1 MTKSSLDTVCEN
13 PETDAKGGISTP
25 ILILLSAILAFI
37 WGGAFTMVGV
47 GVRYITPAWL
57 VAGRLFIGA
66 LGITLYALSRGHR
79 FPNLRDPRWK
89 WYFSLGMTGMVIPFL
104 LLSIGQLSLDSGL
117 TAIITGVMPLITI
130 ILAHYIIDER
140 LTRMKLLGFFIGFIG
155 IVILFLP
162 DNFSLELVRDWKA
175 QLLILGAATGYAVTT
190 VLAKRAPKTPSAIGA
205 AMMLICGFMVSFV
218 IALASG
224 IPSAVP
230 PVKGLLMVV
239 GLGLGSTGIATVLYL
254 YIIEQ
259 TGPTVL
265 AKINYFTPVVSVI
278 LGAWL
283 LHEPL
288 TWRLA
293 ISGIVVI
300 LGVMIARIKPK
311 NIQN

>member
-1 MTKSSLDTVCEN
+1 
-13 PETDAKGGISTP
+13 
-25 ILILLSAILAFI
+25 
-37 WGGAFTMVGV
+37 MVGV

-57 VAGRLFIGA
+57 VAGRLLIGA
-66 LGITLYALSRGHR
+66 IGITLYALSRGHR

-89 WYFSLGMTGMVIPFL
+89 WYFGLGMTGMVIPFL

-130 ILAHYIIDER
+130 ILAHYITDER

-162 DNFSLELVRDWKA
+162 DKLSLELVRDWKA

-190 VLAKRAPKTPSAIGA
+190 VVAKRAPQTPSAIGA
-205 AMMLICGFMVSFV
+205 AMMLICGFMVSLV
-218 IALASG
+218 IALSSG
-224 IPSAVP
+224 IPSAIP
-230 PVKGLLMVV
+230 PMKGLLMVV

-259 TGPTVL
+259 SGPTAL

-278 LGAWL
+278 LGVWL
-283 LHEPL
+283 LHEPF

-300 LGVMIARIKPK
+300 FGVMIARIKPK
-311 NIQN
+311 TSSKSQA

>member
-1 MTKSSLDTVCEN
+1 
-13 PETDAKGGISTP
+13 
-25 ILILLSAILAFI
+25 
-37 WGGAFTMVGV
+37 MVDV

-57 VAGRLFIGA
+57 VAGRLLIGA
-66 LGITLYALSRGHR
+66 IGITLYALSRGHR
-79 FPNLRDPRWK
+79 FPKLTDPRWK

-130 ILAHYIIDER
+130 ILAHYITDER
-140 LTRMKLLGFFIGFIG
+140 LTPMKLLGFFIGFIG

-162 DNFSLELVRDWKA
+162 DKLSLELVRDWKA

-190 VLAKRAPKTPSAIGA
+190 VLAKRAPQTPSAIGA
-205 AMMLICGFMVSFV
+205 AMMLICGFIVSFI

-230 PVKGLLMVV
+230 PIKGWLMVV

-311 NIQN
+311 NISPKHQKTNPF